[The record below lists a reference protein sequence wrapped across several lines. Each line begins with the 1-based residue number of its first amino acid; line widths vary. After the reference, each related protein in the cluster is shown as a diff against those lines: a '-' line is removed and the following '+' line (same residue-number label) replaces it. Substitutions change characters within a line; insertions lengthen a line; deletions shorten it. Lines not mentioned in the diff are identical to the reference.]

1 MMNSEQR
8 ELLLEKHRYIN
19 VEFDDWWDFVYED
32 FKRDMATVGI
42 EVKRMYFSGFCSQGD
57 GACFEGTLDD
67 TLKYLDH
74 HHKDQYP
81 MIRKLLEHGGWVYA
95 GCEHR
100 GRYYHENCTEFGT
113 DADTLTDTVDQPT
126 EFHEQ
131 IVENWQRQL
140 EREMEDF
147 EDDVIEQWRSYMQD
161 LYSKLKAEYDHLT
174 SDEAVWET
182 IEANEWDQDEE
193 DCDEAA

>member
-1 MMNSEQR
+1 MVSSSQR
-8 ELLLEKHRYIN
+8 ERLLEKHRYIN
-19 VEFDDWWDFVYED
+19 VELNYWWDCVYEH
-32 FKRDMATVGI
+32 FKEDMEAVGI
-42 EVKRMYFSGFCSQGD
+42 TVWRMLFSGFASQGD
-57 GACFEGTLDD
+57 GACFEGSLDD

-81 MIRKLLEHGGWVYA
+81 MIRKLLEHGGGLYVQ
-95 GCEHR
+95 CKHR
-100 GRYYHENCTEFGT
+100 GRYNHENCTDFWVSS
-113 DADTLTDTVDQPT
+113 DTLTGMVDQPT